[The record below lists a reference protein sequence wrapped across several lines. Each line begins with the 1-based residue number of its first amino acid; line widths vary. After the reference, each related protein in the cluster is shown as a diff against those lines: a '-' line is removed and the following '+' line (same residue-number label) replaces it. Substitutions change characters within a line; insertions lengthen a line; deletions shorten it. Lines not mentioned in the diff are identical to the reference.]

1 MAKKYKPELGVW
13 IDMED
18 EDKYKE
24 KRGAWTKERAL
35 RTCEIFC
42 KCVQCAGF
50 YTGIYSSSWVFK
62 NWLNSSTL
70 DQYDKWVAQWDS
82 NDGDYHSDTSSMGTI
97 HQYTSVDK
105 HSGIGL
111 DKNAMYV
118 DFDHYG
124 AIIAENT
131 QNETENAQKDNN
143 TESEVKKLNVLIST
157 LINLLKKLLSIFG
170 KSGD

>member
-1 MAKKYKPELGVW
+1 
-13 IDMED
+13 
-18 EDKYKE
+18 
-24 KRGAWTKERAL
+24 
-35 RTCEIFC
+35 
-42 KCVQCAGF
+42 
-50 YTGIYSSSWVFK
+50 
-62 NWLNSSTL
+62 
-70 DQYDKWVAQWDS
+70 VAQWDS

-118 DFDHYG
+118 NFDHYKSK
-124 AIIAENT
+124 IVEKP
-131 QNETENAQKDNN
+131 QNETENVQKDNN

-157 LINLLKKLLSIFG
+157 LINLLKKVLSIFG